1 MAGTDLRTKLR
12 SIEALAARAG
22 VGLRYE
28 SFRLPKGARDYA
40 RGGIVRLGTQRF
52 ILCEKS
58 LPMIDKIAV
67 IAEALASIGIDVIDL
82 PPVLRARIHGTPIPP
97 IPKPKLVLKPIVK
110 VRKVG

>member
-1 MAGTDLRTKLR
+1 VATDDLRRRL
-12 SIEALAARAG
+12 SNIEALAARAG

-28 SFRLPKGARDYA
+28 RFRLPKSARDYA
-40 RGGIVRLGTQRF
+40 RGGIVRLGKQRF
-52 ILCEKS
+52 ILCEKT

-82 PPVLRARIHGTPIPP
+82 PPVLRARIHGTMIPL
-97 IPKPKLVLKPIVK
+97 IPRTKLVLKPIVK